1 MANDDSRD
9 DDDRSQGLLS
19 ETLKK
24 VVTAGIGAAFM
35 TEESIRAYLSEIK
48 LPKDVLNGVL
58 HGASKSKNEIINRVS
73 DEVIKIVRKI
83 DFVEEASRFVEEH
96 KFRVSAEI
104 EVVKKSPES
113 RHHELAPTT
122 RIKVSTTD

>member
-113 RHHELAPTT
+113 RHHESAPTT